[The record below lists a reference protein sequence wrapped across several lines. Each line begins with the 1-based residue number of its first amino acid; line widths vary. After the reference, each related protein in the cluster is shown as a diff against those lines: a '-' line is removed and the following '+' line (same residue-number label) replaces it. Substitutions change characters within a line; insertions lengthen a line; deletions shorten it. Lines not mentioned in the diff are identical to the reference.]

1 MAFCPRGV
9 LMPADRRAAGDV
21 EEPGNAERPIAGE
34 PSVEEPG
41 SARRNAEK
49 PIAGEPGVEEPGS
62 AGRNAEKPNTETPI
76 AGEPGV
82 EEPGPARRNAE
93 KPIAGEPGV
102 EEPGSAGRNAE
113 APNTETPNTRTPGV
127 EEPEPARRNA
137 ETPIAERLDVEEPG
151 SARQNAEAPNTDL
164 PSASFPPP
172 PVARLPATASLGSV
186 DSAAAAADAP
196 QQHAWPRVVLVGR
209 PNVGKSTLFNRL
221 LGQRRALESPRP
233 GLTRDIREAQIEQFP
248 YRYLLVDSGGAAF
261 DTSPSPLEAS
271 IQLQAKQARQRAD
284 LLLLVVDGAAG
295 WNPYDAAL
303 VQLLRQETAS
313 STPAHAAP
321 GIASGAAPVGTQRA
335 QRAPLLVVVNKVD
348 HPQRA
353 AEAVSF
359 YALGGDALVCVSA
372 SHRLGLDALRTAM
385 VALQPALR
393 ASQASATSPPKRS
406 RRTTARRS
414 TRTQLPRDEA
424 ERPQRALAA
433 VESAAA
439 EAESA
444 GSRAHSPV
452 RFCLLGKPNVG
463 KSSLANRLLGAK
475 RLITSAIPGTT
486 REAIEWPLQLG
497 NHTALLVD
505 TAGVKRRAR
514 TRDDLAKLSAVN
526 TLAALPPADVIVLL
540 IDASMPLSEQDA
552 RLAGYAARAR
562 RGVVVVFNKWDAV
575 LAAANGGGQAGPPEA
590 GRSTPHHH
598 VGADRIEDDLRAGL
612 SFLPDPHFVKTSA
625 LTGSGLEALKKA
637 LSETAQAMRRRLP
650 TVDLNHALQRIQLRH
665 PPPAKGRRSGKLYY
679 VTQRA
684 TSPPRL
690 LIFANDPQEIGKST
704 YRRHLEAQLR
714 RTFRLRGVPLVLEFQ
729 PRSERTPA
737 HRTSAPRPSTP
748 RPSTPRSSTPRT
760 PARNA
765 RRLPTQGRGGT
776 LNPAYPGVPASNER
790 RDQNQ
795 PDQSRPDKGRQDKG
809 RQDRGRQAKISRPRV
824 VKPKAGKTGPTQ
836 SPRRSGQP
844 TRRWS

>member
-9 LMPADRRAAGDV
+9 LMPADRRATGDAGEPGV
-21 EEPGNAERPIAGE
+21 EEPGDTETPNTETPG
-34 PSVEEPG
+34 VEEPG
-41 SARRNAEK
+41 SARRNAE
-49 PIAGEPGVEEPGS
+49 
-62 AGRNAEKPNTETPI
+62 T
-76 AGEPGV
+76 
-82 EEPGPARRNAE
+82 
-93 KPIAGEPGV
+93 
-102 EEPGSAGRNAE
+102 
-113 APNTETPNTRTPGV
+113 
-127 EEPEPARRNA
+127 
-137 ETPIAERLDVEEPG
+137 
-151 SARQNAEAPNTDL
+151 PNTDL

-172 PVARLPATASLGSV
+172 RAARLPAATSLGSM
-186 DSAAAAADAP
+186 DSGAADAP

-261 DTSPSPLEAS
+261 DTSPSPLEES

-313 STPAHAAP
+313 GTPAHAAP
-321 GIASGAAPVGTQRA
+321 GIASGDAPVGTQSA

-393 ASQASATSPPKRS
+393 ASQDSAAPPPKRS
-406 RRTTARRS
+406 RRTAARRS
-414 TRTQLPRDEA
+414 TRAQLPRGEA
-424 ERPQRALAA
+424 ERPQREPAA
-433 VESAAA
+433 VESAATEA
-439 EAESA
+439 AAVEAESA

-497 NHTALLVD
+497 SRAALLVD

-562 RGVVVVFNKWDAV
+562 RGVVVVLNKWDAV
-575 LAAANGGGQAGPPEA
+575 LAAANAPSEA
-590 GRSTPHHH
+590 ERSTSHHH
-598 VGADRIEDDLRAGL
+598 VEADRIEDDLRAGL

-625 LTGSGLEALKKA
+625 LTGSGLETLKKA

-665 PPPAKGRRSGKLYY
+665 PPPTKGRRSGKLYY

-729 PRSERTPA
+729 PRSERT
-737 HRTSAPRPSTP
+737 SAPRPPVPHTP
-748 RPSTPRSSTPRT
+748 TRS
-760 PARNA
+760 A
-765 RRLPTQGRGGT
+765 RRLPTQGRVGT

-790 RDQNQ
+790 RDPNQ
-795 PDQSRPDKGRQDKG
+795 PDQSR
-809 RQDRGRQAKISRPRV
+809 QDRGRQDKISRPRV
-824 VKPKAGKTGPTQ
+824 GKPKAGKTGPTQ